1 MPIVAGLAALI
12 AGISLASYLG
22 SFHWML
28 DNLASFRPQ
37 ITLALLVPTVL
48 LAIGRWRRWAMV
60 MGVVSL
66 LNLAT
71 IAPLFLPR
79 SSASAA
85 NLRVLSF
92 NLLSS
97 NKSYVEVTEFLRT
110 QEADLILLHEASLP
124 WEEAV
129 RAANLGYE
137 IFINRH
143 PDDIFGSLVL
153 APSGSVVDSF
163 GFRIDDFRAVAVRLP
178 SGTTVLGV
186 HPLSPYSEERAELRD
201 QQLSFASDWVKAQ
214 TGPVV
219 VAGDFNAGP
228 FSAPY
233 RRLRGQTG
241 LVDSI
246 AGYGLE
252 NSYPATAS
260 PWLRVSIDQLLVTPE
275 IEVVNRTLGPAMG
288 SDHFP
293 LTVDLFVP
301 ESVD

>member
-1 MPIVAGLAALI
+1 MPFIAGLAALG
-12 AGISLASYLG
+12 AALSLASYLG
-22 SFHWML
+22 SIHWML

-37 ITLALLVPTVL
+37 ITVVLLVLTVL
-48 LAIGRWRRWAMV
+48 LVIGRWRRWAMV
-60 MGVVSL
+60 MGLASL

-71 IAPLFLPR
+71 IVPLFLPR
-79 SSASAA
+79 STSAEP
-85 NLRVLSF
+85 NLRVVSF

-97 NKSYVEVTEFLRT
+97 NEEYEEVTRFLRD

-129 RAANLGYE
+129 RGADLGYE
-137 IFINRH
+137 IFINRD

-153 APSGSVVDSF
+153 APAGSAVESF
-163 GFRIDDFRAVAVRLP
+163 GFRIDDSRAVSIRLP
-178 SGTTVLGV
+178 GGTTVLGV
-186 HPLSPYSEERAELRD
+186 HPLSPYNAERAELRD
-201 QQLSFASDWVKAQ
+201 HQLAFVGNWVNEQ
-214 TGPVV
+214 TGSVV

-233 RRLRGQTG
+233 RRLRAETG

-260 PWLRVSIDQLLVTPE
+260 PWLRVSIDQLLVTPD
-275 IEVVNRTLGPAMG
+275 IGVVQRVLGPAMG

-301 ESVD
+301 EEAD